1 MTDLRK
7 QRKPENAGL
16 IMGKRVRG
24 FFFFFFWK
32 TLDSQL
38 HNSYY
43 YGTEG

>member
-7 QRKPENAGL
+7 QRKPENADL

-24 FFFFFFWK
+24 GFFSFFLFL
-32 TLDSQL
+32 LDSQL